1 MESITINSDVENL
14 KVVETVV
21 DTLSKKLGI
30 PDEVYG
36 KILIST
42 VEAVNNAI
50 LHGNKGDSKKMV
62 KVDFTADG
70 NVLNVTV
77 TDEGEGFE
85 YSNLPDPTDP
95 KNIENRIKRVYGQVE
110 GVKKMILS
118 GEKGDKVMTQLQ
130 ACISSLE
137 SLKTELIKQQMKTTM
152 VEDVKKSLGLGD

>member
-14 KVVETVV
+14 KIVESVV

-50 LHGNKGDSKKMV
+50 LHGNKGDSRKMV

-70 NVLNVTV
+70 NFFNVTV

-95 KNIENRIKRVYGQVE
+95 KNIENLHGR
-110 GVKKMILS
+110 GVFLMRNLSDEIEFNDSGNEVKM
-118 GEKGDKVMTQLQ
+118 QFRY
-130 ACISSLE
+130 
-137 SLKTELIKQQMKTTM
+137 
-152 VEDVKKSLGLGD
+152 

>member
-14 KVVETVV
+14 KIVETVV

-50 LHGNKGDSKKMV
+50 LHGNKGDSRKMV

-70 NVLNVTV
+70 NFFNVTV

-85 YSNLPDPTDP
+85 YGNLPDPTDP
-95 KNIENRIKRVYGQVE
+95 KNIENLHGR
-110 GVKKMILS
+110 GVFLMRNLSDEIEFNDSGNEVKM
-118 GEKGDKVMTQLQ
+118 QFRY
-130 ACISSLE
+130 
-137 SLKTELIKQQMKTTM
+137 
-152 VEDVKKSLGLGD
+152 

>member
-14 KVVETVV
+14 KIVETVV

-50 LHGNKGDSKKMV
+50 LHGNKGDTKKMV

-70 NVLNVTV
+70 NFFNVTV

-85 YSNLPDPTDP
+85 YNNLPDPTDP
-95 KNIENRIKRVYGQVE
+95 KNIENLHGR
-110 GVKKMILS
+110 GVFLMRNLCDEIVFNDSGNEVKM
-118 GEKGDKVMTQLQ
+118 QFRY
-130 ACISSLE
+130 
-137 SLKTELIKQQMKTTM
+137 
-152 VEDVKKSLGLGD
+152 